1 MSETDAADTH
11 TPARDSRRKSAVDL
25 DRMTVQE
32 LTALINDATAKR
44 QEKQEGAKAALLEKW
59 RAEAEEAG
67 MSLDAILPS
76 PQTPPPGA
84 GGSRKRRVDAGKPLP
99 VRYRGPSGETWSGR
113 GRAPKW
119 LQTLEAEG
127 RNREEFR
134 SPEGT

>member
-1 MSETDAADTH
+1 MSETDAPGTH
-11 TPARDSRRKSAVDL
+11 TAARDTRRKQSVDL
-25 DRMTVQE
+25 DRLTVQE

-44 QEKQEGAKAALLEKW
+44 QEKQEGAKAQLLEKW

-67 MSLDAILPS
+67 MSLDAILPA
-76 PQTPPPGA
+76 PQAPSA
-84 GGSRKRRVDAGKPLP
+84 GGGARKRRADAGKPLP
-99 VRYRGPSGETWSGR
+99 ARYRGPSGETWSGR
-113 GRAPKW
+113 GRMPKW